1 MSKDTSTW
9 RRENTKAAALRV
21 LLRSAGVAGLLSI
34 ALPLVTAAPAV
45 AFVRDC
51 NHRTY
56 LRAPHALIS
65 VTTVLNVRNVSCP
78 RARRV
83 VAAHAPAANKS
94 RSLGRVGGRFRL
106 GGYRCRVYYV
116 NYEAHRARCVY
127 RSTAFRID
135 YGS

>member
-1 MSKDTSTW
+1 MI
-9 RRENTKAAALRV
+9 RQPENANTALRV
-21 LLRSAGVAGLLSI
+21 LLRAAGVAGLLSI
-34 ALPLVTAAPAV
+34 GLALATASPAS

-51 NHRTY
+51 NHRIY
-56 LRAPHALIS
+56 LQAPHALIS
-65 VTTVLNVRNVSCP
+65 VTTVLNVRNVSCA

-83 VAAHAPAANKS
+83 VAAHASGANRS

-106 GGYRCRVYYV
+106 GGYGCRVYYV